1 MSLAA
6 LAPELTAL
14 FADAGFTA
22 DGIAA
27 HLGPD
32 ATEALHRGEPAA
44 VRYAAADDSTLSRL
58 IRVFVLR
65 DAVPATELA

>member
-27 HLGPD
+27 HLG
-32 ATEALHRGEPAA
+32 AGRRALRRRG
-44 VRYAAADDSTLSRL
+44 
-58 IRVFVLR
+58 
-65 DAVPATELA
+65 